1 MLTMSRVA
9 RVLSTAAA
17 LVIYTA
23 FMTEAAGT
31 QSTFS
36 IDPLM
41 VELDATNR
49 NAVMTITNTSAR
61 ELRFEIKAFAWDQP
75 KPDAAMQLA
84 ATTDVVVFPPLVT
97 LKPKSTQRIRIG
109 TDVPQGTVEKSYRL
123 MIEELPNAAAPAQGT
138 KVAVRTR
145 IGVPVFLAPGKS
157 VRSGRIDPVSVT
169 RGVVSVP
176 LTNTGS
182 IHAMVDE
189 VSVRG
194 MSAPDS
200 PVFEEALK
208 GWYVLAG
215 KTRTWT
221 YTIQPAQCRLVK
233 FLEIEASAHD
243 KVLTQRVDLPAG
255 ACVK

>member
-1 MLTMSRVA
+1 MLTLSRIARALSAVA
-9 RVLSTAAA
+9 FVAYTPATAEPQ
-17 LVIYTA
+17 T
-23 FMTEAAGT
+23 
-31 QSTFS
+31 TFS

-41 VELDATNR
+41 VELNATTR
-49 NAVMTITNTSAR
+49 NAVMTITNTSAK

-75 KPDAAMQLA
+75 RANAVIQLA
-84 ATTDVVVFPPLVT
+84 PTSDLVVFPALVT
-97 LKPKSTQRIRIG
+97 LNPKSTQRVRVG
-109 TDVPQGTVEKSYRL
+109 TDVPQGAIEKSYRL
-123 MIEELPNAAAPAQGT
+123 MIEELPSATTPAEGT

-145 IGVPVFLAPGKS
+145 IGVPVFLAPTKS
-157 VRSGRIDPVSVT
+157 VRSGRMETATVIK
-169 RGVVSVP
+169 GVVSIP

-194 MSAPDS
+194 MAAPDQ

-243 KVLTQRVDLPAG
+243 KQLTQRVDLAAG
-255 ACVK
+255 ACAR

>member
-1 MLTMSRVA
+1 MLGLSRVA
-9 RVLSTAAA
+9 RALSVIA
-17 LVIYTA
+17 LVAHTTTTA
-23 FMTEAAGT
+23 DSQT
-31 QSTFS
+31 TFS

-41 VELDATNR
+41 VELDASTR
-49 NAVMTITNTSAR
+49 NMVLTISNTSAK

-75 KPDAAMQLA
+75 RPNAVIQLA
-84 ATTDVVVFPPLVT
+84 PTTDLVVFPELVT
-97 LKPKSTQRIRIG
+97 LKPKSIQRVRVG
-109 TDVPQGTVEKSYRL
+109 TDVPQSTIEKSYRL
-123 MIEELPNAAAPAQGT
+123 MIEELPVATTPAEGT

-145 IGVPVFLAPGKS
+145 IGVPVFLAPTKS
-157 VRSGRIDPVSVT
+157 VRSGRMETATVT
-169 RGVVSVP
+169 KGVVSIP

-194 MSAPDS
+194 MAAPDQ

-243 KVLTQRVDLPAG
+243 KQLTQRVDLPAG
-255 ACVK
+255 ACAR

>member
-1 MLTMSRVA
+1 MLSQSHVA
-9 RVLSTAAA
+9 YALSTTLA
-17 LVIYTA
+17 LVIYAVATTA
-23 FMTEAAGT
+23 GSQT
-31 QSTFS
+31 TFS

-41 VELDATNR
+41 IELDASTR
-49 NAVMTITNTSAR
+49 NAVMTITNASAK
-61 ELRFEIKAFAWDQP
+61 ELRFEIKAFGWDQP
-75 KPDAAMQLA
+75 RPNAVIQLA
-84 ATTDVVVFPPLVT
+84 PTTDLVVFPELVT
-97 LKPKSTQRIRIG
+97 LKPKSSQRIRVG
-109 TDVPQGTVEKSYRL
+109 TDVPQGIIEKSYRL
-123 MIEELPNAAAPAQGT
+123 MIEELPAPTAPAEGT

-145 IGVPVFLAPGKS
+145 IGVPVFLAPMKS
-157 VRSGRIDPVSVT
+157 VRSGRMEPVTVT
-169 RGVVSVP
+169 KGVVSIP

-194 MSAPDS
+194 MAAPDQ

-243 KVLTQRVDLPAG
+243 KQLAQRVDLAAG
-255 ACVK
+255 ACTK

>member
-1 MLTMSRVA
+1 MPAMSRVA
-9 RVLSTAAA
+9 RVLSTAVA
-17 LVIYTA
+17 LVIFT
-23 FMTEAAGT
+23 TSNAGAQT
-31 QSTFS
+31 TFS

-41 VELDATNR
+41 VELDGVNR
-49 NAVMTITNTSAR
+49 NGVLTITNTSAK
-61 ELRFEIKAFAWDQP
+61 ELRFEIKAFAWDQRR
-75 KPDAAMQLA
+75 PDGAMQLA
-84 ATTDVVVFPPLVT
+84 PTADVLVFPQLLT
-97 LKPKSTQRIRIG
+97 LKPKSTQRVRVG
-109 TDVPQGTVEKSYRL
+109 TDAPQGPVEKSYRL
-123 MIEELPNAAAPAQGT
+123 MIEELPAATSPAQGT

-145 IGVPVFLAPGKS
+145 IGVPVFLAPVKS
-157 VRSGRIDPVSVT
+157 VRSGRMDPVTVT
-169 RGVVSVP
+169 RGVVSIP

-194 MSAPDS
+194 MAAADS

-215 KTRTWT
+215 KSRTWI

-243 KVLTQRVDLPAG
+243 KMITQRVDLPAG
-255 ACVK
+255 ACAR

>member
-1 MLTMSRVA
+1 MTTFSRMTRALTVA
-9 RVLSTAAA
+9 VAA
-17 LVIYTA
+17 VIYT
-23 FMTEAAGT
+23 TTTAGT

-41 VELDATNR
+41 VELDAANR
-49 NAVMTITNTSAR
+49 NAVLTITNTSAK
-61 ELRFEIKAFAWDQP
+61 EMRFEIKAFAWDQSQ
-75 KPDAAMQLA
+75 PDGAMTLTPTA
-84 ATTDVVVFPPLVT
+84 DVVVFPPLVT
-97 LKPKSTQRIRIG
+97 LKPKSTQRLRVG
-109 TDVPQGTVEKSYRL
+109 TDVPQGAVEKAYRL

-145 IGVPVFLAPGKS
+145 IGLPVFLAPTKS
-157 VRSGRIDPVSVT
+157 VRSGRIDQITVSK
-169 RGVVSVP
+169 GMVSVP

-194 MSAPDS
+194 MAAPDS

-221 YTIQPAQCRLVK
+221 YTIQPAQCRQVK

-243 KVLTQRVDLPAG
+243 KVLTQRVELPAG
-255 ACVK
+255 ACVR

>member
-1 MLTMSRVA
+1 MLTMSRVL
-9 RVLSTAAA
+9 RVLSTAVAV
-17 LVIYTA
+17 VIYT
-23 FMTEAAGT
+23 TTTAGT
-31 QSTFS
+31 QTTFS

-41 VELDATNR
+41 VELDGTNR
-49 NAVMTITNTSAR
+49 NAVMTITNTSAK

-75 KPDAAMQLA
+75 RPDSSMQLA
-84 ATTDVVVFPPLVT
+84 PTTDVVVFPPLVT
-97 LKPKSTQRIRIG
+97 LKPKSTQRIRVG

-123 MIEELPNAAAPAQGT
+123 MIEELPNAGAPTQGT

-145 IGVPVFLAPGKS
+145 IGVPVFLAPAKS
-157 VRSGRIDPVSVT
+157 VRSGRIDQATVSK
-169 RGVVSVP
+169 GVVSIP

-194 MSAPDS
+194 MAAPDS

-221 YTIQPAQCRLVK
+221 YTMQPAQCKLVK

-243 KVLTQRVDLPAG
+243 KMLTQRVELPAG
-255 ACVK
+255 ACVR